1 MSRQV
6 QLQRAVPSPIHTKES
21 CQHPAAVIWSALNP
35 AQQEF
40 LQRHQV
46 VRSYGRGEVVYEAGT
61 ACTGLISVTAGT
73 LLIERQSHA
82 NPARRLRLVE
92 AGEMAGWA
100 EVFGDGT
107 HNTRALCMTDVTVS
121 VIPAKLVQE
130 LVKSQPLL
138 GLNLLSLA
146 AQDLERIERTA
157 LEHTQDSARQR
168 LARVLAA
175 LKDQHGQG
183 QHTGEIDIEL
193 PMSRR
198 DLADLIAVRPETLS
212 RLIRELETDGVAS
225 FGFRSVRI
233 PDLDLLLDEL
243 EAEGEPPEETPSLA
257 HLGRAG
263 VHAPAAQSLRVS

>member
-1 MSRQV
+1 MSRHS
-6 QLQRAVPSPIHTKES
+6 QLHRTTASPIQTKVAG
-21 CQHPAAVIWSALNP
+21 QQPAAAIWSALNP

-46 VRSYGRGEVVYEAGT
+46 VRSYGRGEVIYEAGT

-92 AGEMAGWA
+92 PGEMAGWS
-100 EVFGDGT
+100 ELFGDGT

-175 LKDQHGQG
+175 LKDQHGEG
-183 QHTGEIDIEL
+183 QQTGEIDIEL

-212 RLIRELETDGVAS
+212 RLIRELETDGVAA

-243 EAEGEPPEETPSLA
+243 ESETEPLEETPSLVQ
-257 HLGRAG
+257 LGRAA
-263 VHAPAAQSLRVS
+263 VHPAAAQTLRVS